1 LETQIPLL
9 SYRLPTLISSQ
20 NKIHEKAEKQNDD
33 ITPIEI
39 QNNSQPY
46 FPSAAAI
53 FDSAS
58 KFMIGFIENLC
69 YPSKY

>member
-1 LETQIPLL
+1 LETHIPLL

-33 ITPIEI
+33 IIP
-39 QNNSQPY
+39 NVVHHNSQPH
-46 FPSAAAI
+46 FPSAAAT

-58 KFMIGFIENLC
+58 KLMIGFIKNLC